1 MADPIGAEIVVEQD
15 DAPFSTPKRPSRM
28 TTRNVPADEQIDR
41 PTETRKSSGSGSSSD
56 GRAMLQKALDLL
68 AESRRETKR
77 LQEALKEQMEM
88 TRELKEAVAKQ
99 EETVYEMGKQMVEI
113 KEQMTEELQRVRE
126 QLETIATNATDGPQR
141 SYADVTRL
149 TPFLPHND
157 SRTLA
162 APPNPTD
169 VLYCT
174 IDVSRLGEDEARL
187 SAGTIR
193 ATVENEVRSEL
204 DNPTW
209 RCRAV
214 TKDPKNLHR
223 VRITCRD
230 ESEHE
235 IVKRVAETKLAPGV
249 RILRDDLYPI
259 RVDNVSRIA
268 VLNERN
274 EVRTEITEMLGREND
289 TEVAKVAWLSKRDI
303 PKTYGSM
310 VVYLKKRSEARRFI
324 NEGFFVAGGES
335 GTTKVFER
343 RDRPKQCYNCQ
354 EITSHKAYQC
364 DRPQEQFRNVSHAA
378 APMSHTAETVGS
390 YIHRSMNSIFRLFQL
405 NVRKQGPVHDS
416 LMNDKDI
423 QDATVL
429 AIQEPQARRI
439 QGRLLTTP
447 MWHRKWV
454 KMVPTTERE
463 GRWVIRSMLW
473 VNKEV
478 EAEQVPIDSP
488 DVTAAVVRLPDRLV
502 FTASVY
508 VPGGD
513 AQALQDICAKL
524 RKAIKEVRQRSGR
537 AVDLVIAGDFNR
549 HDQMWGGDDIS
560 VERQG
565 EADPIIDLMND
576 FMLRSLLRRGTKT
589 WQSGDYDTTIDLV
602 LASEELADT
611 NIKCAIHGTEH
622 GSDHRTIETAFDISV
637 PAPKQEE
644 RLLFKNAPWKEI
656 NSRIVETLRVRPVGS
671 MVQQKTDRLMSA
683 VLEAVRALTPR
694 AKPSPYAKRWWTH
707 DLTQL
712 RHIYTYWRN
721 RARAVRRAGQN
732 AKGLENT
739 AKAAA
744 KQYHD
749 AIRQRKNNH
758 WKEFLADNDN
768 IWKAAKYMKSGDD
781 AAFGK
786 VPQLVKADG
795 TATTS
800 HKEQAEE
807 LLAKFFPPL
816 PDTIEDEG
824 PRQQRAPV
832 TMPDLTL
839 EEVERQLWATK
850 SWKAPGEDGLS
861 AIVWKQVWPS
871 VKHDVLAIFQAS
883 LKEGVIP
890 DQWRHARIIPLKKP
904 GKDDYT
910 IAKAWRPISLLA
922 TLGKVLESVVA
933 ERISH
938 AVETYGLFPTNHFGA
953 RKQRSAEQALVLLQE
968 HIFSA
973 WRSGHVVS
981 LVSFDVKGAY
991 NGVCKERLLQR
1002 MKARGIPEGLLRWI
1016 DAFCSERTATIVI
1029 NGQSSESRPLPQA
1042 GLPQGS
1048 PLSPILFLFFNADLV
1063 QTQIDK
1069 NGGAIA
1075 FVDDYTAWVSGPTA
1089 QSNRR
1094 GIQAIID
1101 KALDWERRS
1110 GATFEAEKTAIIH
1123 FTRYTGRVDSEPFAI
1138 KGERVFPKDQV
1149 KILGVIMDSRLHY
1162 KQHIARAATKGLGA
1176 AMELKR
1182 LKGMAPSTTR
1192 QLFTAMV
1199 APVVDY
1205 ASNVWMHACKT
1216 VSAYAIHRVQRI
1228 GAQAI
1233 IGSFTSVATGVA
1245 EAEAHIATIQE
1256 RFWRRASKLWVDIHT
1271 LPRTNP
1277 VRNLLRGI
1285 KAFRRFISPLRRIAD
1300 ICREL
1305 PKDTMEV
1312 IQPFT
1317 LAPWEARLQA
1327 ILNSQGEEENKI
1339 KVLAKAGWAVRIA
1352 TSSSARN
1359 DLVGMGG
1366 TIRIPISVARA
1377 GKISETFSVTLG
1389 TREEHNPYTAE
1400 LVAIAHCLNHLPE
1413 MKYRVIVIV
1422 TSNKSAAQAI
1432 GNPRQQSGQGHI
1444 REIYDAVEKLRGSG
1458 NRINI
1463 IWLPS
1468 NGELKIQKTAKMSAR
1483 HATEP
1488 YMTPQRGMTKAKT
1501 TILNRTR
1508 ADLRTER
1515 KLPDGVGM
1523 HSRKVDSALP
1533 GKHTRLLYDQLSWKE
1548 ASVLAQLRTG
1558 MARLN
1563 GYLYQIRAA
1572 PTDECPCR
1580 RAKETVEHFLFRC
1593 VKWTTQRKE
1602 MFQCTNEKRGN
1613 LPFHLG
1619 GKAASDGQE
1628 WTPNMDA
1635 VRATIRFA
1643 IATGRLEQR

>member
-28 TTRNVPADEQIDR
+28 VRPTSKVRDTARQLEDTVKETRKTTRQTTRNVPADEQIDR

-88 TRELKEAVAKQ
+88 TRELREAVAKQ
-99 EETVYEMGKQMVEI
+99 EETVHEMGKQMVEI

-126 QLETIATNATDGPQR
+126 QLETIVANAMDGPQR

-193 ATVENEVRSEL
+193 ATVENEVRAEL

-214 TKDPKNLHR
+214 TKDPKNPHR

-235 IVKRVAETKLAPGV
+235 IVKRVAETKLAPGA

-289 TEVAKVAWLSKRDI
+289 TEVAKIAWLSKRDI
-303 PKTYGSM
+303 PKAYGSM

-335 GTTKVFER
+335 GTTKAFER

-354 EITSHKAYQC
+354 QITSHKAYQC
-364 DRPQEQFRNVSHAA
+364 DRPQERFRNVSHAA

-390 YIHRSMNSIFRLFQL
+390 SIHYNMNSIFRLFQL

-439 QGRLLTTP
+439 QGRLLMTP
-447 MWHRKWV
+447 MGHHKWV

-524 RKAIKEVRQRSGR
+524 RRAIQEVRRRSGG
-537 AVDLVIAGDFNR
+537 AVDVVVVGDFNR
-549 HDQMWGGDDIS
+549 HDQVWGGDDVA

-589 WQSGDYDTTIDLV
+589 WQSGDYETTIDLV
-602 LASEELADT
+602 LASEELADA

-622 GSDHRTIETAFDISV
+622 GSDHRTIETVFDISV
-637 PAPKQEE
+637 PGPKQEE

-656 NSRIVETLRVRPVGS
+656 NSRVTDTLRSRPVGNT
-671 MVQQKTDRLMSA
+671 VQQKTDRLMLA
-683 VLEAVRALTPR
+683 VLDAVQALTPR
-694 AKPSPYAKRWWTH
+694 AKPSPYAKRWWTN

-712 RHIYTYWRN
+712 RHVYTYWRN
-721 RARAVRRAGQN
+721 RARAVRRVGQN
-732 AKGLENT
+732 VKDLENT

-800 HKEQAEE
+800 HQEQAEE
-807 LLAKFFPPL
+807 LLSKFFPPL
-816 PDTIEDEG
+816 PDNIEDEG

-832 TMPDLTL
+832 TMPNLTL

-850 SWKAPGEDGLS
+850 SWKAPGEDGLP

-883 LKEGVIP
+883 LEEGVIP

-938 AVETYGLFPTNHFGA
+938 AVETHGLLPTNHFGA

-973 WRSGHVVS
+973 WRS
-981 LVSFDVKGAY
+981 
-991 NGVCKERLLQR
+991 R
-1002 MKARGIPEGLLRWI
+1002 
-1016 DAFCSERTATIVI
+1016 
-1029 NGQSSESRPLPQA
+1029 
-1042 GLPQGS
+1042 
-1048 PLSPILFLFFNADLV
+1048 
-1063 QTQIDK
+1063 
-1069 NGGAIA
+1069 
-1075 FVDDYTAWVSGPTA
+1075 
-1089 QSNRR
+1089 
-1094 GIQAIID
+1094 
-1101 KALDWERRS
+1101 
-1110 GATFEAEKTAIIH
+1110 
-1123 FTRYTGRVDSEPFAI
+1123 
-1138 KGERVFPKDQV
+1138 QV
-1149 KILGVIMDSRLHY
+1149 
-1162 KQHIARAATKGLGA
+1162 
-1176 AMELKR
+1176 
-1182 LKGMAPSTTR
+1182 
-1192 QLFTAMV
+1192 
-1199 APVVDY
+1199 
-1205 ASNVWMHACKT
+1205 
-1216 VSAYAIHRVQRI
+1216 
-1228 GAQAI
+1228 
-1233 IGSFTSVATGVA
+1233 
-1245 EAEAHIATIQE
+1245 
-1256 RFWRRASKLWVDIHT
+1256 
-1271 LPRTNP
+1271 
-1277 VRNLLRGI
+1277 
-1285 KAFRRFISPLRRIAD
+1285 
-1300 ICREL
+1300 
-1305 PKDTMEV
+1305 
-1312 IQPFT
+1312 
-1317 LAPWEARLQA
+1317 
-1327 ILNSQGEEENKI
+1327 
-1339 KVLAKAGWAVRIA
+1339 
-1352 TSSSARN
+1352 
-1359 DLVGMGG
+1359 
-1366 TIRIPISVARA
+1366 
-1377 GKISETFSVTLG
+1377 
-1389 TREEHNPYTAE
+1389 
-1400 LVAIAHCLNHLPE
+1400 
-1413 MKYRVIVIV
+1413 
-1422 TSNKSAAQAI
+1422 
-1432 GNPRQQSGQGHI
+1432 
-1444 REIYDAVEKLRGSG
+1444 
-1458 NRINI
+1458 
-1463 IWLPS
+1463 
-1468 NGELKIQKTAKMSAR
+1468 
-1483 HATEP
+1483 
-1488 YMTPQRGMTKAKT
+1488 
-1501 TILNRTR
+1501 
-1508 ADLRTER
+1508 ER
-1515 KLPDGVGM
+1515 KQ
-1523 HSRKVDSALP
+1523 S
-1533 GKHTRLLYDQLSWKE
+1533 
-1548 ASVLAQLRTG
+1548 
-1558 MARLN
+1558 
-1563 GYLYQIRAA
+1563 
-1572 PTDECPCR
+1572 
-1580 RAKETVEHFLFRC
+1580 
-1593 VKWTTQRKE
+1593 
-1602 MFQCTNEKRGN
+1602 
-1613 LPFHLG
+1613 
-1619 GKAASDGQE
+1619 
-1628 WTPNMDA
+1628 
-1635 VRATIRFA
+1635 
-1643 IATGRLEQR
+1643 

>member
-1 MADPIGAEIVVEQD
+1 
-15 DAPFSTPKRPSRM
+15 
-28 TTRNVPADEQIDR
+28 
-41 PTETRKSSGSGSSSD
+41 
-56 GRAMLQKALDLL
+56 MLQKALDLL
-68 AESRRETKR
+68 AESRRETKM
-77 LQEALKEQMEM
+77 LQEGLKEQMEM
-88 TRELKEAVAKQ
+88 TMELREAVAKQ
-99 EETVYEMGKQMVEI
+99 EEIVHEMGKQMMEI
-113 KEQMTEELQRVRE
+113 KDQMTEELQRARE

-149 TPFLPHND
+149 TPFLPRND

-162 APPNPTD
+162 APPNLTD

-174 IDVSRLGEDEARL
+174 IDVSRLEEDEARL

-193 ATVENEVRSEL
+193 TTVENEVRSEL

-209 RCRAV
+209 RCRSV
-214 TKDPKNLHR
+214 TSDPKNPHR
-223 VRITCRD
+223 IRITCRD

-235 IVKRVAETKLAPGV
+235 IVKRIAETKLAPGP

-274 EVRTEITEMLGREND
+274 EVRTEVTEMLGREND
-289 TEVAKVAWLSKRDI
+289 TEVGKIAWLSKRDV
-303 PKTYGSM
+303 PKAYDSM

-335 GTTKVFER
+335 GTTKAFER
-343 RDRPKQCYNCQ
+343 RDRPKQYAHKKA
-354 EITSHKAYQC
+354 ITTVHA
-364 DRPQEQFRNVSHAA
+364 QEQFRNVSHAA

-1619 GKAASDGQE
+1619 GKAVSDGQE
-1628 WTPNMDA
+1628 WKPDMDT

>member
-1 MADPIGAEIVVEQD
+1 
-15 DAPFSTPKRPSRM
+15 
-28 TTRNVPADEQIDR
+28 
-41 PTETRKSSGSGSSSD
+41 
-56 GRAMLQKALDLL
+56 MLQKALDLL
-68 AESRRETKR
+68 AESRRETKM
-77 LQEALKEQMEM
+77 LQEGLKEQMEM
-88 TRELKEAVAKQ
+88 TMELREAVAKQ
-99 EETVYEMGKQMVEI
+99 EEIVHEMGKQMMEI
-113 KEQMTEELQRVRE
+113 KDQMTEELQRARE

-149 TPFLPHND
+149 TPFLPRND

-162 APPNPTD
+162 APPNLTD

-174 IDVSRLGEDEARL
+174 IDVSRLEEDEARL

-193 ATVENEVRSEL
+193 TTVENEVRSEL

-209 RCRAV
+209 RCRSV
-214 TKDPKNLHR
+214 TSDPKNPHR
-223 VRITCRD
+223 IRITCRD

-235 IVKRVAETKLAPGV
+235 IVKRIAETKLAPGP

-274 EVRTEITEMLGREND
+274 EVRTEVTEMLGREND
-289 TEVAKVAWLSKRDI
+289 TEVGKIAWLSKRDV
-303 PKTYGSM
+303 PKAYDSM
-310 VVYLKKRSEARRFI
+310 VDSLWLEENPVLQRRLNVVTAPSNVTTANRSRAIRPISVIDHKSVADAHKKAI
-324 NEGFFVAGGES
+324 
-335 GTTKVFER
+335 TTV
-343 RDRPKQCYNCQ
+343 
-354 EITSHKAYQC
+354 HA
-364 DRPQEQFRNVSHAA
+364 QEQFRNVSHAA

-824 PRQQRAPV
+824 PRTTESP
-832 TMPDLTL
+832 M
-839 EEVERQLWATK
+839 ERQLWATK

-1619 GKAASDGQE
+1619 GKAVSDGQE
-1628 WTPNMDA
+1628 WKPDMDT

>member
-1 MADPIGAEIVVEQD
+1 
-15 DAPFSTPKRPSRM
+15 
-28 TTRNVPADEQIDR
+28 
-41 PTETRKSSGSGSSSD
+41 
-56 GRAMLQKALDLL
+56 
-68 AESRRETKR
+68 
-77 LQEALKEQMEM
+77 
-88 TRELKEAVAKQ
+88 
-99 EETVYEMGKQMVEI
+99 
-113 KEQMTEELQRVRE
+113 
-126 QLETIATNATDGPQR
+126 
-141 SYADVTRL
+141 
-149 TPFLPHND
+149 
-157 SRTLA
+157 
-162 APPNPTD
+162 
-169 VLYCT
+169 
-174 IDVSRLGEDEARL
+174 
-187 SAGTIR
+187 
-193 ATVENEVRSEL
+193 
-204 DNPTW
+204 
-209 RCRAV
+209 
-214 TKDPKNLHR
+214 
-223 VRITCRD
+223 
-230 ESEHE
+230 
-235 IVKRVAETKLAPGV
+235 
-249 RILRDDLYPI
+249 
-259 RVDNVSRIA
+259 
-268 VLNERN
+268 
-274 EVRTEITEMLGREND
+274 
-289 TEVAKVAWLSKRDI
+289 
-303 PKTYGSM
+303 
-310 VVYLKKRSEARRFI
+310 
-324 NEGFFVAGGES
+324 
-335 GTTKVFER
+335 
-343 RDRPKQCYNCQ
+343 
-354 EITSHKAYQC
+354 
-364 DRPQEQFRNVSHAA
+364 
-378 APMSHTAETVGS
+378 MSHTAETVGS
-390 YIHRSMNSIFRLFQL
+390 SIHHNMNSIFRLFQL

-488 DVTAAVVRLPDRLV
+488 DVTAAVIRLPDRLV

-513 AQALQDICAKL
+513 AQALQDICTKL
-524 RKAIKEVRQRSGR
+524 RKAIREVRRRSGR

-549 HDQMWGGDDIS
+549 HDQMWGGDDVS

-589 WQSGDYDTTIDLV
+589 WQSGDYETTIDLV
-602 LASEELADT
+602 LASEELADA

-622 GSDHRTIETAFDISV
+622 GSDHRTIETVFDISV

-656 NSRIVETLRVRPVGS
+656 NSRIVETLRVRPVGNT
-671 MVQQKTDRLMSA
+671 VQQKTDRLMSA
-683 VLEAVRALTPR
+683 VLEAVQALTPK
-694 AKPSPYAKRWWTH
+694 AKASPYAKRWWTH

-712 RHIYTYWRN
+712 RHVYTYWRN
-721 RARAVRRAGQN
+721 RARAVRRVGQN
-732 AKGLENT
+732 VKDLENT

-749 AIRQRKNNH
+749 AIRHRKNTH

-768 IWKAAKYMKSGDD
+768 IWKAAKYMKSGDE

-795 TATTS
+795 TATIS

-816 PDTIEDEG
+816 PDNIEDEG

-850 SWKAPGEDGLS
+850 SWKAPGEDGLP

-938 AVETYGLFPTNHFGA
+938 AVETHGLLPTNHFGA

-973 WRSGHVVS
+973 WRSRHVVS

-1063 QTQIDK
+1063 QTQIDR

-1123 FTRYTGRVDSEPFAI
+1123 FTRYTGRVDSEPFTI

-1317 LAPWEARLQA
+1317 LAPWEARLQV
-1327 ILNSQGEEENKI
+1327 ILNSQGEEEEDKI
-1339 KVLAKAGWAVRIA
+1339 KELAKAGWAVKIA

-1377 GKISETFSVTLG
+1377 GKVSETFSVTLG

-1400 LVAIAHCLNHLPE
+1400 LAAIADGLGCLPE
-1413 MKYRVIVIV
+1413 IKYRVIVIL
-1422 TSNKSAAQAI
+1422 TSNRSAVQAI
-1432 GNPRQQSGQGHI
+1432 GNPRQQSGQGYI
-1444 REIYDAVEKLRGSG
+1444 REIYDAVEKLRRDG
-1458 NRINI
+1458 NRVKL
-1463 IWLPS
+1463 IWLPPDS
-1468 NGELKIQKTAKMSAR
+1468 ELKIQKTAKMSAR
-1483 HATEP
+1483 CATEP
-1488 YMTPQRGMTKAKT
+1488 YMTPRKGMIKAKT

-1508 ADLRTER
+1508 ADLRMER
-1515 KLPDGVGM
+1515 KLPDGVGR
-1523 HSRKVDSALP
+1523 HSRRVDSALP

-1563 GYLYQIRAA
+1563 SYLYQIRAA
-1572 PTDECPCR
+1572 PTDECPCG

-1593 VKWTTQRKE
+1593 VKWTTQRNE
-1602 MFQCTNEKRGN
+1602 MLPCTEEKRGN
-1613 LPFHLG
+1613 LSFHLG
-1619 GKAASDGQE
+1619 GKAISDGQK
-1628 WTPNMDA
+1628 WTPDMDA

-1643 IATGRLEQR
+1643 IATGRLERR